1 MWALSNYPFHRT
13 RTNKPKSYTETYS
26 QSYGFFSSHVW
37 MWKLDHKEGRYQ
49 KLEAFELWCWKRCF
63 RVPWI
68 SRSNQSILK
77 EINPEYSSEGLMLK
91 LKLQYFSP
99 LIRRAD
105 SLEKTLMLE
114 KTEGRRRRGQQKMR
128 WLEGITDS
136 MDMNLSRLWEIVKDR
151 EAWQA
156 AVHGVAKSQTWLS
169 DWTTTQKTQNCQ
181 NNNEEKEHSRRLIPF
196 PPPVLRQCWK
206 DSSPNSVVLVQ
217 K

>member
-13 RTNKPKSYTETYS
+13 RTNKPKSYMETYS
-26 QSYGFFSSHVW
+26 QSYGFCSSHVQ

-49 KLEAFELWCWKRCF
+49 KIEAFELWYWKRCL

-77 EINPEYSSEGLMLK
+77 EINPKYSSEGLMLK
-91 LKLQYFSP
+91 LKFQYFSP

-105 SLEKTLMLE
+105 SLEKTLMLQ
-114 KTEGRRRRGQQKMR
+114 KTEGRRRSGQQKMR
-128 WLEGITDS
+128 WLEGIADS
-136 MDMNLSRLWEIVKDR
+136 MDMSLSRLWEIVKDR
-151 EAWQA
+151 EACHA

-181 NNNEEKEHSRRLIPF
+181 KNTEEKEQSRRRNPLP
-196 PPPVLRQCWK
+196 
-206 DSSPNSVVLVQ
+206 SSRFMTMLQ
-217 K
+217 R